1 MSTSY
6 QTIRRIPVCTQR
18 RFGEPSYVAISSS
31 RRCSLYIA
39 ADGSIRLLSIQTLH

>member
-6 QTIRRIPVCTQR
+6 QTIRRIPMCKQR
-18 RFGEPSYVAISSS
+18 RFGEPSYVTISGN
-31 RRCSLYIA
+31 RRCNLYIA